1 MFGGKKDKEQ
11 ETVKQIQGSP
21 QTVNIISAGTE
32 IEGKVIAE
40 TDIRIDGRFKGDLI
54 CKSRI
59 IIGPSGQF
67 QGSIQCVN
75 AVIEGSFNGELKVKE
90 LLEVKDNGKLNGNIQ
105 TNKLIVQAGAVFD
118 VNCSMG
124 VKSSSATTQNNPNP
138 NLAKVTSGAE

>member
-1 MFGGKKDKEQ
+1 MFGAKKNEQ
-11 ETVKQIQGSP
+11 ETTKAVSGP

-32 IEGKVIAE
+32 IKGSVKAD

-67 QGSIQCVN
+67 EGNIKCTN
-75 AVIEGSFNGELKVKE
+75 AVIEGTFSGDLVVKE
-90 LLEVKDNGKLNGNIQ
+90 LLEVKDNGKIGGNIH

-124 VKSSSATTQNNPNP
+124 SKQPETSKLPIDHNPNIK
-138 NLAKVTSGAE
+138 NIASVAE